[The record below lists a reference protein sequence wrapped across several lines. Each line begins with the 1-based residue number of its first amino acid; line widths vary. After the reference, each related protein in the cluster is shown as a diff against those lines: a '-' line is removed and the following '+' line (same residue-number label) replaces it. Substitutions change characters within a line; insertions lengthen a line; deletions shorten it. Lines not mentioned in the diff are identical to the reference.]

1 MISYGNGGVEKVEN
15 RNIVPRIFLT
25 KKVFFLKAKQEEI
38 KKRGNRKINM
48 NIQNQRK
55 FKKKA
60 LNVNAVM
67 GLVQP
72 LVKSA
77 VDLQVKP
84 W

>member
-1 MISYGNGGVEKVEN
+1 MEN

-55 FKKKA
+55 FKKKSIKCKCSYGIGA
-60 LNVNAVM
+60 APGEV
-67 GLVQP
+67 
-72 LVKSA
+72 SC
-77 VDLQVKP
+77 
-84 W
+84 